1 MYVHVGVS
9 GVSGHELHNKTMS
22 VIDKKDD
29 DRNTPSLHS
38 FKANKWLSKVLLRII
53 PDNICN

>member
-9 GVSGHELHNKTMS
+9 GVSGHDLHNKTMS

-38 FKANKWLSKVLLRII
+38 FNANK
-53 PDNICN
+53 